1 MSSKLLFPLCLIAM
15 LSSCEPP
22 SPEIVRTGLDRVDE
36 FPELFAGKRVGI
48 ITNHTAYDTQGR
60 HITDVFMAM
69 PGVTVTALFGPEHG
83 IRGQE
88 EAGSKIDSEVDPLK
102 DVPIFSLYGETNKPT
117 PKMLENVDVLVYDI
131 QDVGARFYTYI
142 YTMALAME
150 AAAEQGKPFVVLD
163 RPNPIGGELVEG
175 NLLEPEFATF
185 VGLYPIPVRH
195 GMTVGELAKMFSGE
209 GWLTNGGQPALTV
222 VPLENWRRYQ
232 WYDQTGLRFI
242 KPSPNIPDLASAT
255 VYPGIC
261 LMEGTT
267 ISEGRGTPMPF
278 QLFGAPWIDGRQIC
292 ERLNALN
299 LPGVIFQDTVFTPVS
314 TPGASS
320 RPKHMDRPCGGAYLR
335 VTDRQLFQPYRAG
348 IHAVNAAYQMYP
360 DSLDWRVRHFD
371 RLCGTASVRETIIAG
386 GDLDSLVSSWDG
398 EIEDFRA
405 RRVKYLLYQ

>member
-1 MSSKLLFPLCLIAM
+1 MSSKLLFTLCLCAIMSA
-15 LSSCEPP
+15 CESE
-22 SPEIVRTGLDRVDE
+22 SPEMVRTGLDRVDE
-36 FPELFAGKRVGI
+36 FAELFAGKRVGI
-48 ITNHTAYDTQGR
+48 ITNHTAYDARGR
-60 HITDVFMAM
+60 HITEVFMAL
-69 PGVTVTALFGPEHG
+69 PDVTVTALFGPEHG
-83 IRGQE
+83 IRGE
-88 EAGSKIDSEVDPLK
+88 AEAGIQVDSVTDPLK
-102 DVPIFSLYGETNKPT
+102 DIPIFSLYGETNKPT

-195 GMTVGELAKMFSGE
+195 GMTSGELAKMFSGE
-209 GWLTNGGQPALTV
+209 GWLAHGVQPELTV
-222 VPLENWRRYQ
+222 VPLQYWSRDQ

-242 KPSPNIPDLASAT
+242 APSPNMPDLASAT

-267 ISEGRGTPMPF
+267 LSEGRGTPTPF
-278 QLFGAPWIDGRQIC
+278 QLFGAPWIDGKKLS

-299 LPGVIFQDTVFTPVS
+299 LPGVIFADTVFTPVS

-320 RPKHMDRPCGGAYLR
+320 RPKQMDRPCGGAYLR
-335 VTDRQLFQPYRAG
+335 VTDRQLFQPYRSG
-348 IHAVNAAYQMYP
+348 IQAVNAAYRMYP

-386 GDLDSLVSSWDG
+386 GDVDSLVSSWDG
-398 EIEDFRA
+398 EVEDFRA
-405 RRVKYLLYQ
+405 RRGKYLLYQ